1 MPGVAVYILRR
12 LLLLPVILFI
22 VSIVAFSLGR
32 FAPSDYVEVYAGGK
46 SRPEILERVRTER
59 GLNDPV
65 YEQYARWLGNVVQG
79 DLGESQVY
87 KGAKVSDVIPE
98 RLWVTVQY
106 NVVVV
111 ALSWATGI
119 PLGIWAA
126 LRRGSW
132 MDPASIGIFLVFA
145 SIPVVV
151 FVPLLQWL
159 LIVKLDWLP
168 SSGWHARSILGVE
181 LGLFSK
187 EAILPILALTLPG
200 VAGIARYMR
209 GQVLEVLDQDYV
221 RTARAKGLA
230 EFVVITRHV
239 TRNAML
245 PIVTLMGFELA
256 ALFSGAIITETL
268 LGIPGIGRYAFES
281 VGARDYDSLMVI
293 VLLGSSM
300 FMLGNLAAD
309 VAYGFID
316 PRVRTSGGV
325 AAS

>member
-1 MPGVAVYILRR
+1 MPGVAVYVLRR
-12 LLLLPVILFI
+12 LLLLPVILFV
-22 VSIVAFSLGR
+22 VSVVAFSLGR

-65 YEQYARWLGNVVQG
+65 YEQYGRWLANVLQG
-79 DLGESQVY
+79 DFGESQVY
-87 KGAKVSDVIPE
+87 KGAKVSDVIPD

-111 ALSWATGI
+111 ALSWALGI

-126 LRRGSW
+126 LKRGTW
-132 MDPASIGIFLVFA
+132 LDPASIGVFLLFA

-159 LIVKLDWLP
+159 LIVKLDLLP
-168 SSGWHARSILGVE
+168 SSGWHTKSILGVE

-309 VAYGFID
+309 VAYAFID
-316 PRVRTSGGV
+316 PRIRAGGGL
-325 AAS
+325 APA